1 MKSIRAGT
9 FYWLKQYSLQFIF
22 FILLI
27 GMMIF
32 VIMSSKSEI
41 SDIKSRLTKLETK
54 QFQNRIQHRNEGYG
68 NIDIFFCFRFQN
80 MKLINITLIL

>member
-1 MKSIRAGT
+1 
-9 FYWLKQYSLQFIF
+9 
-22 FILLI
+22 
-27 GMMIF
+27 MMIF

-68 NIDIFFCFRFQN
+68 NLDNFSVLDFQ
-80 MKLINITLIL
+80 I